1 MCMRSMMLGA
11 AAAVALGLL
20 CWCTVTTDRTAHA
33 AEPKTAPLPAGME
46 GIDMDEAMKRC
57 MELGTPG
64 PHHTKLNGFVG
75 NWKLTVKC
83 WMGGPGSE
91 ACVSTGKSTVKWILD
106 GRYLM
111 EEVDAEMLMPGPDG
125 EMKPI
130 PFRGLGLTGYD
141 NYQNMYTSTWADS
154 MSTAMMVMRGTWNK
168 SGLALYGEMDEPMLE
183 VRGRPIKITHTM
195 ADERSHVMRM
205 YDLHAGDDYLVM
217 EITYERQ

>member
-1 MCMRSMMLGA
+1 MGMRSMMLGA

-20 CWCTVTTDRTAHA
+20 CWCSVTTDRAAHA
-33 AEPKTAPLPAGME
+33 AEPTATPPAGME
-46 GIDMDEAMKRC
+46 EVDMDEAMKRF

-75 NWKLTVKC
+75 NWKITMKC
-83 WMGGPGSE
+83 WMSGPGSE
-91 ACVSTGKSTVKWILD
+91 ACVSSGKSTVKWILD
-106 GRYLM
+106 RRYLL
-111 EEVDAEMLMPGPDG
+111 EEVEAEMLMPGPDG
-125 EMKPI
+125 GMKPF

-183 VRGRPIKITHTM
+183 VRGRPIKITHSM
-195 ADERSHVMRM
+195 IDERSHVMRM